1 MHKLLSRLTLGS
13 VMLLG
18 AGTALGQGLPTTQP
32 ALVNIVRE
40 EIKVGRAA
48 DHAKHEAGWP
58 AAYGRAKSPDYYLAM
73 AAMTGPNEVWYV
85 APYASH
91 AALGESMKRDN
102 SDAVLSTELARLQ
115 RLDGEF
121 LNSVRNIQA
130 AARTDLSMGDF
141 PDLTKMRFW
150 EITLFRVRPGHEAS
164 FEAAA
169 KAYRSAA
176 QRSAPNTRWRL
187 YEVIA
192 GMPAPT
198 YLVFSSVAQFGEF
211 DNGMKDG
218 QAIFKGATAEE
229 LAALDKFS
237 KEGSISVETNRFAL
251 DPTQSYVSNEVR
263 ASDPAFWLPKK
274 ASTRAASAQ

>member
-1 MHKLLSRLTLGS
+1 MHNLPSRLTLIS
-13 VMLLG
+13 CVLFG
-18 AGTALGQGLPTTQP
+18 AGTVLGQGLPTTQP

-40 EIKVGRAA
+40 EVKVGRAA

-58 AAYGRAKSPDYYLAM
+58 AAYERAKSPDYYLAM
-73 AAMTGPNEVWYV
+73 ASMTGPNEVWYV

-102 SDAVLSTELARLQ
+102 ADAVLSAELARLAKVDADFINNT
-115 RLDGEF
+115 R
-121 LNSVRNIQA
+121 VIQA

-187 YEVIA
+187 YEVVA
-192 GMPAPT
+192 GIPAPT
-198 YLVFSSVAQFGEF
+198 YIIFSSVAAFGEF
-211 DNGMKDG
+211 DRGMTDG
-218 QAIFKGATAEE
+218 QAVMKGATQEE
-229 LAALDKFS
+229 MAALDKFG
-237 KEGSISVETNRFAL
+237 KEGLINTETNRFAL
-251 DPTQSYVSNEVR
+251 DPTQSYVSKEVR
-263 ASDPAFWLPKK
+263 ASDPAFWMPKK
-274 ASTRAASAQ
+274 ATARAAGAQ